1 MNADSQTH
9 GAPLQ
14 PIRPRRLRT
23 SAALREAVCETRV
36 HPAQLIQ
43 PHFVLD
49 QDSGEELIPS
59 MPGIVRHGRTELLRQ
74 VEADWKLGLRS
85 VLLFGLPKQG
95 GKDSTGSASSDPLG
109 PVPQA
114 VRELKRAFGPDLVVM
129 TDVCLCAY
137 TDHGHCGVLAGGKID
152 NDASLGWIADAA
164 LAHAQAGADFVAPSD
179 MMDGRI
185 GAIRTR
191 LDGEGLPDVGI
202 LAYSVKYASAYYGP
216 FREAA
221 DSAPAHGDRRSY
233 QMDPR
238 NGREALREVA
248 LDEQEGADMI
258 MVKPALAYLDVISR
272 VRGATQLPVVAYN
285 VSGEYSAVK
294 AAAMA
299 GWLDEGQVV
308 RENLH
313 AMVRAGSDLVI
324 TYHAR
329 AALQQGWL

>member
-1 MNADSQTH
+1 MNADSQTS

-23 SAALREAVCETRV
+23 SAVLREAVCETRV

-185 GAIRTR
+185 GAIRAR

-202 LAYSVKYASAYYGP
+202 LAYSVKYASAYYG
-216 FREAA
+216 
-221 DSAPAHGDRRSY
+221 
-233 QMDPR
+233 
-238 NGREALREVA
+238 
-248 LDEQEGADMI
+248 
-258 MVKPALAYLDVISR
+258 
-272 VRGATQLPVVAYN
+272 
-285 VSGEYSAVK
+285 
-294 AAAMA
+294 
-299 GWLDEGQVV
+299 
-308 RENLH
+308 
-313 AMVRAGSDLVI
+313 
-324 TYHAR
+324 
-329 AALQQGWL
+329 

>member
-1 MNADSQTH
+1 
-9 GAPLQ
+9 
-14 PIRPRRLRT
+14 
-23 SAALREAVCETRV
+23 
-36 HPAQLIQ
+36 
-43 PHFVLD
+43 
-49 QDSGEELIPS
+49 
-59 MPGIVRHGRTELLRQ
+59 
-74 VEADWKLGLRS
+74 
-85 VLLFGLPKQG
+85 
-95 GKDSTGSASSDPLG
+95 
-109 PVPQA
+109 
-114 VRELKRAFGPDLVVM
+114 
-129 TDVCLCAY
+129 
-137 TDHGHCGVLAGGKID
+137 
-152 NDASLGWIADAA
+152 
-164 LAHAQAGADFVAPSD
+164 
-179 MMDGRI
+179 
-185 GAIRTR
+185 
-191 LDGEGLPDVGI
+191 
-202 LAYSVKYASAYYGP
+202 
-216 FREAA
+216 
-221 DSAPAHGDRRSY
+221 
-233 QMDPR
+233 MDPR